1 MIINDSTQ
9 LLTNLRNDLSVWFIN
24 LYDGIYDSIR
34 YIYNNNTNSF
44 NAFFFSF
51 FVVFLSIQQKTVDN
65 PLIPVLYLLFLLLAS
80 PILLIVHCASYQT
93 KVMC

>member
-9 LLTNLRNDLSVWFIN
+9 LLTNLRNDLSVWCIN
-24 LYDGIYDSIR
+24 LYHGIYVVYD
-34 YIYNNNTNSF
+34 IYDNNTNSF
-44 NAFFFSF
+44 NAFFFPF

>member
-9 LLTNLRNDLSVWFIN
+9 LLTNLRNDLSVWCIN

-51 FVVFLSIQQKTVDN
+51 FCGIFIDSTED
-65 PLIPVLYLLFLLLAS
+65 S
-80 PILLIVHCASYQT
+80 
-93 KVMC
+93 